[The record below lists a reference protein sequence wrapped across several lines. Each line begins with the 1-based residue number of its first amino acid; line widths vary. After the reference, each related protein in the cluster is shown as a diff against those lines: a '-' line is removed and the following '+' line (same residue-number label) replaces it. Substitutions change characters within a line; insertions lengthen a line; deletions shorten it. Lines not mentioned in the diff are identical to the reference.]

1 MLKESSSL
9 EIYCLQV
16 SQQDLKS
23 TQVFTQSLEN
33 PHAAG
38 PLQAI
43 HPFQLISP
51 LDINVSRNRRQSA
64 CSLTYSLIDP

>member
-9 EIYCLQV
+9 EICCLQV

-51 LDINVSRNRRQSA
+51 LDINVSRNRRQSV